1 MSKIR
6 TLFARASVAAVA
18 LSAVTPVVAQGQ
30 ATTENSTQEADG
42 GVGDI
47 VVTAQF
53 RSQRLQ
59 DTPIAITAMDS
70 AMMES
75 RSYNTVTD
83 LTNSAPN
90 VVLKPTTSAF
100 GPGAAIY
107 VRGVGQ
113 ADTNFAY
120 EPGVGLYVDDVYH
133 GTVFGSQLDLLDLE
147 RVEIL
152 RGPQGTL
159 AGKNSIGGAVK
170 LFTKKPSG
178 EGGFIEATT
187 GSFDRLDLRG
197 AGDFALVPDRL
208 FVRVSG
214 ATRSKKGYL
223 DRLDFGC
230 VYPNNGVFT
239 ASAAV
244 GKDCVIGQEG
254 GTKYTA
260 GRVALRWVA
269 SDDIE
274 VNVAASRLVD
284 DSEPSATKL
293 LAITVAPTLT
303 PGITNRNVFIT
314 GPESYT
320 NYANY
325 TTPAFTDAG
334 GSHNTVVWQ
343 PNTRLRTWEV
353 SGSIDWKLGPD
364 LALKSITSYQSIS
377 GRYGTDFDTTPYGIN
392 TNNITNTHHQF
403 TQELRLNGTSISGL
417 LDWTLGGYYYK
428 ATSYIEGGSIIAPGA
443 ATSSVFYSDDTIPA
457 RSVSGF
463 AHVTAHLTDRL
474 NLTGGIRYTD
484 DKKDYNFRRFNPFNT
499 SQVSYTAQ
507 RLIDGAVGSYS
518 GKRWDYRANIDYRL
532 TDDLMV
538 FAQYSTGFRG
548 GGVNPRPFVIQQVV
562 PFNPES
568 LEAYE
573 IGFKSD
579 LLNRA
584 VRLNASAFINNYK
597 DIIFSNTAPTVV
609 NGVVLTPQNATPTNA
624 GDARFKGFE
633 AELTVNPLRGL
644 SFDGSVSYLDF
655 QLTKLGAAGATIAG
669 ITLNSI
675 APFVTEWKVSAGA
688 QYEILV
694 GNAGTLT
701 PRLDLAYQSSFYTN
715 SDNNPAS
722 LVPAYTMLN
731 GRLTWQSA
739 DEDWKVSLAVTN
751 LTDKFYYQNKTRL
764 PIGLVIGTPGAPREW
779 SLTVRR
785 AF

>member
-1 MSKIR
+1 MITFQ
-6 TLFARASVAAVA
+6 TLLVRASVAAIAV
-18 LSAVTPVVAQGQ
+18 SAVTPAIAQEQ
-30 ATTENSTQEADG
+30 APVETSADDATS
-42 GVGDI
+42 GVNDI

-70 AMMES
+70 AMMEA
-75 RSYNTVTD
+75 RSYTTVTD

-187 GSFDRLDLRG
+187 GSFDRLDFRG
-197 AGDFALVPDRL
+197 AADFSIVPDKVY
-208 FVRVSG
+208 VRVSG
-214 ATRSKKGYL
+214 ATRSKEGYL

-230 VYPNNGVFT
+230 VNPNNGVFPR
-239 ASAAV
+239 SAAA
-244 GKDCVIGQEG
+244 GKDCVIGHEG

-260 GRVALRWVA
+260 GRIALRWIA
-269 SDDIE
+269 TDDIE
-274 VNVAASRLVD
+274 VNLAASRLVD

-293 LAITVAPTLT
+293 LAISVSPVLT
-303 PGITNRNVFIT
+303 PGVPDRSVFIT
-314 GPESYT
+314 GAEDYS
-320 NYANY
+320 NYATY

-334 GSHNTVVWQ
+334 GTHDTVVWQ
-343 PNTRLRTWEV
+343 PNTRLRTWEA
-353 SGSIDWKLGPD
+353 SGTVDWNLGPD

-377 GRYGTDFDTTPYGIN
+377 GRYGTDFDTTPFGIN
-392 TNNITNTHHQF
+392 TGNTTNRHHQF
-403 TQELRLNGTSISGL
+403 TQEVRLNGTSLSDL
-417 LDWTLGGYYYK
+417 LEWTVGGFYYK

-443 ATSSVFYSDDTIPA
+443 AFSSVFYSDDTIPA
-457 RSVSGF
+457 RSISGF
-463 AHVTAHLTDRL
+463 AHATVHVTDRL

-484 DKKDYNFRRFNPFNT
+484 DRKDYRFRRLNPFDPSET
-499 SQVSYTAQ
+499 SYTAQ
-507 RLIDGAVGSYS
+507 RLIDGAEGNFR

-538 FAQYSTGFRG
+538 YAQFSTGFRG
-548 GGVNPRPFVIQQVV
+548 GGVNPRPFVIEQVV
-562 PFNPES
+562 PFQPES
-568 LEAYE
+568 LDAYE
-573 IGFKSD
+573 VGFKSD
-579 LLNRA
+579 LFGRA

-633 AELTVNPLRGL
+633 AELTAKPIDHL
-644 SFDGSVSYLDF
+644 SIDGSVSYLDF
-655 QLTKLGAAGATIAG
+655 QLTRLGAEGATIAG
-669 ITLNSI
+669 VTIDSI

-688 QYEILV
+688 QYDFLI
-694 GNAGTLT
+694 GRAGTLT
-701 PRLDLAYQSSFYTN
+701 PRIDMAYQSSFFTN
-715 SDNNPAS
+715 ADNNPAS

-731 GRLTWQSA
+731 GRVTWRSY
-739 DEDWKVSLAVTN
+739 DEDWTVSLAVTN

>member
-6 TLFARASVAAVA
+6 TLLVRASVVAVA
-18 LSAVTPVVAQGQ
+18 LSAVTPVMAQGQ
-30 ATTENSTQEADG
+30 ATTDNSAQEADG

-260 GRVALRWVA
+260 GRVALRWIA

-303 PGITNRNVFIT
+303 PGIANRNVFIT

-334 GSHNTVVWQ
+334 GSHSTVVWQ

-573 IGFKSD
+573 VGFKSD

-597 DIIFSNTAPTVV
+597 DIIFSNTAPTVE

>member
-6 TLFARASVAAVA
+6 TLLVRASVVAVA
-18 LSAVTPVVAQGQ
+18 LSAVTPVMAQGQ
-30 ATTENSTQEADG
+30 ATIDNSAQEADG

-579 LLNRA
+579 MLNRA

>member
-6 TLFARASVAAVA
+6 TLLVRASVVAVA
-18 LSAVTPVVAQGQ
+18 LSAVTPVMAQGQ
-30 ATTENSTQEADG
+30 ATTDNSAQEADG

-260 GRVALRWVA
+260 GRVAMRWIA

-334 GSHNTVVWQ
+334 GSHNTIVWQ

-507 RLIDGAVGSYS
+507 RLIDGAVGNYS

-548 GGVNPRPFVIQQVV
+548 GGVNPRPFVIEQVV

-779 SLTVRR
+779 SLIVRR

>member
-6 TLFARASVAAVA
+6 ALLVRASVVAVA
-18 LSAVTPVVAQGQ
+18 LSAVTPVMAQGQ
-30 ATTENSTQEADG
+30 ATIDNSAQEADG

>member
-6 TLFARASVAAVA
+6 TLLVRASVVAVA
-18 LSAVTPVVAQGQ
+18 LSAVTPVMAQGQ
-30 ATTENSTQEADG
+30 ATIDNSAQEADG

-230 VYPNNGVFT
+230 VYPTNGVFT

-260 GRVALRWVA
+260 GRVAMRWIA